1 MFGDLRLELED
12 LWLGFRNKRA
22 SGINVGSPKNKAG
35 QLQFH
40 RFGKH
45 ASVTFNKQVP
55 LPFLVTRQR
64 GIRHQVKVLVAVVA
78 ADPHCKVLF
87 WVPSKGRRTRG
98 PFFGGAFETES
109 PKDTTGPFWGG
120 ICKKALPQNGIQR
133 PPRPKAPAPFAQW
146 WRDPSVSA
154 FLVQP
159 SSRTPLHKGAG
170 PCARPRP
177 AAKGQNKRPPNKKE
191 VSPRVQ

>member
-1 MFGDLRLELED
+1 MFGDLRLELQD
-12 LWLGFRNKRA
+12 LWLVQEHSPSRLVPRSDPVKRA
-22 SGINVGSPKNKAG
+22 SGINVGSPQNKAG
-35 QLQFH
+35 QVQFH

-98 PFFGGAFETES
+98 PFFGGAA
-109 PKDTTGPFWGG
+109 G
-120 ICKKALPQNGIQR
+120 
-133 PPRPKAPAPFAQW
+133 
-146 WRDPSVSA
+146 
-154 FLVQP
+154 LVQRDDARQTT
-159 SSRTPLHKGAG
+159 SLHMSGFMWCEATFHSL
-170 PCARPRP
+170 C
-177 AAKGQNKRPPNKKE
+177 
-191 VSPRVQ
+191 